1 MKDKVDIS
9 IKDVDK
15 LFGQIRVG
23 VYSNSVS
30 VLCKLNNDGFKKL
43 VDDYNSIHLNKISLD
58 DFTKGNYDMILHYDF
73 LNN

>member
-30 VLCKLNNDGFKKL
+30 VLCKLIMMDLRN
-43 VDDYNSIHLNKISLD
+43 
-58 DFTKGNYDMILHYDF
+58 
-73 LNN
+73 